1 MNAMEISR
9 TGLDVEWRRLEII
22 AQNLANANS
31 SPSANGEVYR
41 SLRLISGP
49 RTNFAS
55 YLNGGAGAD
64 AGARP
69 AGVAVRGI
77 EASSQPPRRVHEPGH
92 PHADAQGYVSYP
104 AIDHAGEMTRM
115 VTTARVYEANLVAM
129 SIARQMYSRAIDLG
143 RRA

>member
-22 AQNLANANS
+22 ALNLANANS
-31 SPSANGEVYR
+31 AGQAGGDVYR
-41 SLRLISGP
+41 PLRLISGP

-55 YLNGGAGAD
+55 YLEGG

-69 AGVAVRGI
+69 AGVQVNGV
-77 EASSQPPRRVHEPGH
+77 EASTAAPRRAWEPGH
-92 PHADAQGYVSYP
+92 PEADADGFVSYP
-104 AIDHAGEMTRM
+104 ALDHAGEMTRM

-129 SIARQMYSRAIDLG
+129 NIARQMYSKAIELG
-143 RRA
+143 RRS